1 MPLAVGDGIDVPGEA
16 WSFAGPVADH
26 FDAHVA
32 RSVPQYAAGHGIITA
47 LSGHFL
53 PPGGTLYDI
62 GCSTGALLAALDAEH
77 HGRDVRLIGV
87 DAEPDMV
94 RTARR
99 RFTDRADV
107 TVVQADAR
115 TLEWQ
120 PADVI
125 VAHYCVQFIPV
136 ADRPPLLAAM
146 HTALR
151 PGGALLWFEKT
162 LAPTPLLQ
170 DVMGQAYA
178 DHKLN
183 QGYGPAEVVAKARSL
198 RGVLAPLTSAD
209 NRRML
214 HGAGFRQVATV
225 HQHLMFEGVL
235 AVKGPA

>member
-26 FDAHVA
+26 FDTHVA
-32 RSVPQYAAGHGIITA
+32 RSVPQYAAGHRIITTLA
-47 LSGHFL
+47 GHFL
-53 PPGGTLYDI
+53 PPGGTLYDV
-62 GCSTGALLAALDAEH
+62 GCSTGALLAALDTAH
-77 HGRDVRLIGV
+77 QGREVRLIGV

-94 RTARR
+94 RVARR

-107 TVVQADAR
+107 TIVQADVRA
-115 TLEWQ
+115 LEWR

-125 VAHYCVQFIPV
+125 VAHYCVQFTPV
-136 ADRPPLLAAM
+136 ADRPALLAAM
-146 HTALR
+146 HAALR

-162 LAPTPLLQ
+162 LAPTPQLQ

-178 DHKLN
+178 DHKLSE
-183 QGYGPAEVVAKARSL
+183 GYEPAEVLAKARSL

-214 HGAGFRQVATV
+214 AAAGFRQVATV
-225 HQHLMFEGVL
+225 HQHLMFEGAL
-235 AVKGPA
+235 AVKDPA

>member
-1 MPLAVGDGIDVPGEA
+1 MPLTVGDAIALPGEA

-26 FDAHVA
+26 FDTHVA
-32 RSVPQYAAGHGIITA
+32 RSVPQYEAGHHIITA

-62 GCSTGALLAALDAEH
+62 GCSTGALLAALDH
-77 HGRDVRLIGV
+77 THRSRDVRLIGV
-87 DAEPDMV
+87 DNEPDMV
-94 RTARR
+94 RAARR

-107 TVVQADAR
+107 TIVQADAR
-115 TLEWQ
+115 TLEWR

-125 VAHYCVQFIPV
+125 AAHYSVQFAPV
-136 ADRPPLLAAM
+136 ADRPALLAAM

-162 LAPTPLLQ
+162 LAPTPHLQ
-170 DVMGQAYA
+170 DVVGQAYA
-178 DHKLN
+178 DHKLS
-183 QGYGPAEVVAKARSL
+183 QGYTPAEVLGKARSL

-214 HGAGFRQVATV
+214 AAAGFRQVATV

-235 AVKGPA
+235 AVKEPV